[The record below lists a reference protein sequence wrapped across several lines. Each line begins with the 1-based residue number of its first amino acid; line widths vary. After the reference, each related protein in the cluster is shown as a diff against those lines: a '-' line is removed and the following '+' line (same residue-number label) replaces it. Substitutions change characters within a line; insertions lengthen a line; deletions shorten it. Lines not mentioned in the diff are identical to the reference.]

1 MQITTSILKFL
12 WLKLR
17 SIPEDLGLKAN
28 GNVPH
33 RTENHQIRTA
43 ILVRYAIANTPYN
56 SIDYLAVSP
65 RSGAMRSSNVGIP
78 VEFIC
83 C

>member
-1 MQITTSILKFL
+1 MVMYLIG
-12 WLKLR
+12 LR
-17 SIPEDLGLKAN
+17 TAISTLIYLLDSPIA
-28 GNVPH
+28 
-33 RTENHQIRTA
+33 NHQIRTG

-56 SIDYLAVSP
+56 SIDYLAVFP